1 MLHIR
6 TEYTNVIVVFQVLAL
21 VTAIALLVVTLIVR
35 KSAD

>member
-6 TEYTNVIVVFQVLAL
+6 AEYTNVSVVFQVLAM
-21 VTAIALLVVTLIVR
+21 VTAISLLVVTLIVR